1 MHARQEPF
9 LCRRRQESS
18 VQKVMRVDRNLQV
31 KFLHTKMAFEKRT
44 MGNSRWAASKRVP
57 RLSCL

>member
-1 MHARQEPF
+1 
-9 LCRRRQESS
+9 
-18 VQKVMRVDRNLQV
+18 VMRVDRNLQV